1 MRYLESRQL
10 ADSISEMPLSLLQ
23 PSLKFIIVWGNQKRK
38 ISIVFVLISN
48 SNLFVKLDSIFLWEY
63 DLYYKC
69 L

>member
-23 PSLKFIIVWGNQKRK
+23 PLLKFIIVWGNQKRK